1 MTTEGPVYVSVAVE
15 GASDEGMAH
24 ALVRYVGFTLAKPL
38 LSKNG
43 KSKLDPLIGKLAR
56 TGVYNPWIVF
66 RDADSDCPVA
76 LREELIGAREHDG
89 AFELR
94 IAQSMTEAWLM
105 ADTEGFARYF
115 SISKDRMSAAP
126 DRLEHAKRKL
136 LQLLLKSRSR
146 KIRGDMLWQQQA
158 KEGDLYVN
166 RLNDFAQNHWDIDNA
181 RRISPSL
188 DRTVSRLQQMR
199 CILSQA

>member
-1 MTTEGPVYVSVAVE
+1 MIAEGPVYVSVAVE
-15 GASDEGMAH
+15 GASDQGMAH
-24 ALVRYVGFTLAKPL
+24 ALVGYVGFALAKPP
-38 LSKNG
+38 LSKGG

-56 TGVYNPWIVF
+56 TGVHNPWIVF

-76 LREELIGAREHDG
+76 LRERLIGAREHDG

-115 SISKDRMSAAP
+115 SLSQDRMSTAP
-126 DRLEHAKRKL
+126 DRLQHAKNEL
-136 LQLLLKSRSR
+136 LQLLAKSRSR
-146 KIRGDMLWQQQA
+146 KIREDMVSRQG
-158 KEGDLYVN
+158 KEGPLYVH

-181 RRISPSL
+181 RRVSPSL
-188 DRTVSRLQQMR
+188 DRTASRLQKMR
-199 CILSQA
+199 LILSQA